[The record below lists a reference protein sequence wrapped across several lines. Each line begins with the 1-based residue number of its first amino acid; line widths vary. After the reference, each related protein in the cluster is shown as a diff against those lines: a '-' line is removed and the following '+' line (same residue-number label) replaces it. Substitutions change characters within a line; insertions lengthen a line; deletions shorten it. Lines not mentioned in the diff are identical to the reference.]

1 MQMLLLPKEN
11 TINFFII
18 QILGISDLLI
28 TGEEFFYISDYLISE
43 IKTDNFWSL
52 RFLLF
57 WQS

>member
-1 MQMLLLPKEN
+1 MQMLLLPKES

-43 IKTDNFWSL
+43 IKTDNF
-52 RFLLF
+52 
-57 WQS
+57 